1 LFYLYINGTTQKQR
15 ILAENQLEKRD
26 PYIKRLSHLPSHTL
40 FQDIKKSQN
49 LNFPFNIHFT
59 GPTKYKHPN
68 EIPKREREK
77 ETSLPCKASSL
88 HLQGRKEPLSS
99 AKPTTNSH
107 SPRTL
112 KSRNL
117 K

>member
-68 EIPKREREK
+68 EIPKRERERK
-77 ETSLPCKASSL
+77 KPLSPAKPPLYSYRGERSLSPLQSLP
-88 HLQGRKEPLSS
+88 
-99 AKPTTNSH
+99 PTH
-107 SPRTL
+107 TL
-112 KSRNL
+112 PGH
-117 K
+117 